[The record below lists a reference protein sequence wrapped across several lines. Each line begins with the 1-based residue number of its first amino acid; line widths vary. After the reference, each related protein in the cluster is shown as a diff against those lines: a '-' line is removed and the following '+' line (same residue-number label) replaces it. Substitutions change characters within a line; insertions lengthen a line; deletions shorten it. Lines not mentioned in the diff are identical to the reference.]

1 MKLCLRSIVRMTRSQ
16 ARGRVSARAA
26 PKEKPG
32 TSTSA
37 LGVNRA
43 KADKIRAQLQELYPN
58 PPIPLVHR
66 NVFELLCAVVLSAQ
80 CTDKKVNSV
89 TGSLFE
95 AAPDPEAMAELGEEK
110 IKEKIKSLG
119 LANNKAKFL
128 VGLASKL
135 VSDHGGEVP
144 STMPELE
151 ALPGVGHKTAS
162 VVMSQAFGVP
172 AFPVDTHIHRLAA
185 RWGLSS
191 GKSVKIVEQDLK
203 AIYPPESWRDLHLQI
218 IFYGR
223 EHGKAGNPPF
233 RGPICSWAA
242 VDDPPP
248 TTPAKKKKQEEK
260 LKKRGESAKD
270 EDKPKKSRRK
280 LL

>member
-1 MKLCLRSIVRMTRSQ
+1 MQLCLRSIVRMTRSQ

-128 VGLASKL
+128 VRLLRLRSLHFPRVAFGSLGSFRARSLRATMRSSLLPRRFCGTDSPSSLSSLSRYRLDWRASSSATMVGRFHRRCPSSKLCLAWGTRLRVLSCHKPLAS
-135 VSDHGGEVP
+135 
-144 STMPELE
+144 
-151 ALPGVGHKTAS
+151 
-162 VVMSQAFGVP
+162 
-172 AFPVDTHIHRLAA
+172 
-185 RWGLSS
+185 
-191 GKSVKIVEQDLK
+191 
-203 AIYPPESWRDLHLQI
+203 
-218 IFYGR
+218 
-223 EHGKAGNPPF
+223 PPF
-233 RGPICSWAA
+233 QSTRISIVWRQGGAC
-242 VDDPPP
+242 
-248 TTPAKKKKQEEK
+248 PAG
-260 LKKRGESAKD
+260 RA
-270 EDKPKKSRRK
+270 
-280 LL
+280 